1 MRIML
6 NDTPIQLATN
16 CTVAE
21 LVQQQQLKT
30 EGLAVA
36 INDVVIAKQ
45 YWSKHQL
52 QNNAQVQLFQIV
64 TGG

>member
-1 MRIML
+1 
-6 NDTPIQLATN
+6 
-16 CTVAE
+16 
-21 LVQQQQLKT
+21 VQQQQLKT

-36 INDVVIAKQ
+36 INNVVIAKQ
-45 YWSKHQL
+45 HWSKHQL